1 MAFQEGKRGERR
13 LTDST
18 TATHTPSVP
27 PPPPEKKKANL
38 GMDGTLSS
46 KTNLDIR
53 KCPIH
58 IKGWLFFWMGE

>member
-27 PPPPEKKKANL
+27 VPKKKANL

-58 IKGWLFFWMGE
+58 IKGWLFFFGWGNSW